1 MKIGVGVEGPSDL
14 QFWNKLL
21 HKHFRSCRFDVRNM
35 KNRDKLIRETPR
47 LLETF
52 RNLHYDAGFIVVDL
66 DDEPCVPA
74 VLDLFCDVVRQD
86 ARTPRPNRFLHVCV
100 AKKNI
105 ESWYLAD
112 AEAIHTVIPGCLYT
126 APVDTSHMGK
136 GKLRELL
143 VAQMGRGAGYN
154 EIAFAKGIAP
164 KFNPQRA
171 LPHSPSFAYFWS
183 VIEARVRKPVAG
195 HDQYA

>member
-35 KNRDKLIRETPR
+35 KNRDKLIRESPR

-52 RNLHYDAGFIVVDL
+52 MDLHYDAGFILVDL
-66 DDEPCVPA
+66 DDEQCVSA
-74 VLDLFCDVVRQD
+74 VLELFCESVRQKAQLPKKD
-86 ARTPRPNRFLHVCV
+86 RFLHVCV
-100 AKKNI
+100 AKKNL

-112 AEAIHTVIPGCLYT
+112 PDAINAVVPGCLYS
-126 APVDTSHMGK
+126 APTETSHLGK

-143 VAQMGRGAGYN
+143 VSQLGRGAGFN

-164 KFNPQRA
+164 KFSPQRA
-171 LPHSPSFAYFWS
+171 LSHSSSFSYFWD
-183 VIEARVRKPVAG
+183 VIESRIRRPVSRT
-195 HDQYA
+195 